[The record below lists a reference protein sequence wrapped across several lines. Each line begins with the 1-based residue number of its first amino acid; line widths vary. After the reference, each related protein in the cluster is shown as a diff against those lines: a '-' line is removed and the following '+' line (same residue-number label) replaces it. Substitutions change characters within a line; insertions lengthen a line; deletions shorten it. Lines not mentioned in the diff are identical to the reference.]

1 MRAFQVTVTEIRER
15 KVSVVAYDLN
25 AAKHAVQAML
35 GAGESIKRVDQIGE
49 ARAGQAHE
57 AIKWLLG
64 RDYLSLHGKAASVED
79 WLRATVGAN
88 AETQRALNAKLALA
102 GLRVTFGNEIVI
114 GSAGSVPTLGQWFEA
129 TEWQGPDL
137 ISTLR
142 TLPEAVVRVFSFA
155 GINSKAVVLPG
166 ELVLEG
172 GAA

>member
-1 MRAFQVTVTEIRER
+1 MRAFQVVITEIRER

-49 ARAGQAHE
+49 ARAGQAGK
-57 AIKWLLG
+57 AIKHLLG
-64 RDYLSLHGKAASVED
+64 RDYLSLNGKAASVED
-79 WLRATVGAN
+79 WLRAAV
-88 AETQRALNAKLALA
+88 RADDATRRTLNAKLALA
-102 GLRVTFGNEIVI
+102 GLRVSDGPAIVI
-114 GSAGSVPTLGQWFEA
+114 GSAGSVPTLGHWFDG

-155 GINSKAVVLPG
+155 GINSKAVVLPC